1 VRILGIDPGSLVT
14 GVGVVDFQGR
24 DPHHVYHGLIR
35 MKSSLDFPS
44 RIEIIHRE
52 LRKLVEEYQPETAAI
67 EKAFVSVNP
76 ASALKLGQ
84 VRGGVML
91 TCKILGLNSVE
102 LSPRGVKMS
111 LTGYGAAAKEQVG
124 TMVQKLL
131 GLEGKLSFD
140 ESDALA
146 IAISAGFTLTSRIAG
161 QKRRNC

>member
-1 VRILGIDPGSLVT
+1 MRILGIDPGSLVT

-24 DPHHVYHGLIR
+24 DPLHVHHSTIR

-44 RIEIIHRE
+44 RIEIIYRE
-52 LRKLVEEYQPETAAI
+52 LKNLVEEFRPEASAI

-91 TCKILGLNSVE
+91 TCKLLGLKTVE
-102 LSPRGVKMS
+102 VSPREVKMS
-111 LTGYGAAAKEQVG
+111 LTGYGAAGKEQVG
-124 TMVQKLL
+124 AMVKKLL
-131 GLEGKLSFD
+131 SLEGSLSFD

-146 IAISAGFTLTSRIAG
+146 IAISAGFSLTSRIIG
-161 QKRRNC
+161 HNGRNC